1 MFMRLFQETLS
12 HGLALSTAFEFAT
25 LWNDD
30 DDENIFFRGK
40 GNRKELFTTTD
51 DVRTVLNIHGHLP
64 PGPLMAC
71 QTRSVY
77 GLKATYVLLTNML
90 KKMDGRNPRL
100 LRGKS
105 IDGIPC
111 ACADDTQALVGA
123 PLLDRACCESST
135 GQCKNA
141 GKWPSKTTLP
151 TRTFSKKNGSFVL

>member
-1 MFMRLFQETLS
+1 MFFRLFQETLS

-30 DDENIFFRGK
+30 DDEKKIRGR

-64 PGPLMAC
+64 PRPLMAC
-71 QTRSVY
+71 QTRLVY
-77 GLKATYVLLTNML
+77 GLKATYVLLTNMQ

-111 ACADDTQALVGA
+111 ARADDTQALVGA
-123 PLLDRACCESST
+123 RIVYRP
-135 GQCKNA
+135 
-141 GKWPSKTTLP
+141 
-151 TRTFSKKNGSFVL
+151 V